1 MAYEKQTWVDGVTPL
16 DAEHLNHMEQGIGQ
30 LSEPIVNNEFRTAQK
45 RNRTRKAL
53 FLQASKHQI
62 VVPSG
67 S

>member
-1 MAYEKQTWVDGVTPL
+1 MRNNNTCALMKK
-16 DAEHLNHMEQGIGQ
+16 
-30 LSEPIVNNEFRTAQK
+30 SEPKVNNEFRTAQK